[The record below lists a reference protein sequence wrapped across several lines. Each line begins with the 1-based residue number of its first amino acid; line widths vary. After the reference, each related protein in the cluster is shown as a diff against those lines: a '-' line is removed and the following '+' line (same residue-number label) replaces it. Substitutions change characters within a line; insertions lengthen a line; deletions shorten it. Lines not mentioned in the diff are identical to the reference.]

1 MQSEIRKLEE
11 ENRVLNQAN
20 KALSQKNSLLLESNV
35 SNLKDLQLKLD
46 KVEEEKRLIERER
59 DDNDEALV
67 ELKQK
72 LVVSEKLKNWKE
84 DNLKDPTSNKAMLEK
99 ALKKLNLKEKDLEE
113 ARTKIKEQKEDI
125 SYAAKK
131 KRRIDPGDCE
141 AVRKKIRGGCEG
153 S

>member
-1 MQSEIRKLEE
+1 MQSEIQKLQE
-11 ENRVLNQAN
+11 ENRVLNEAN

-84 DNLKDPTSNKAMLEK
+84 DF
-99 ALKKLNLKEKDLEE
+99 
-113 ARTKIKEQKEDI
+113 
-125 SYAAKK
+125 
-131 KRRIDPGDCE
+131 
-141 AVRKKIRGGCEG
+141 
-153 S
+153 

>member
-1 MQSEIRKLEE
+1 MQSEIRKLQE
-11 ENRVLNQAN
+11 ENRVLNEAN

-72 LVVSEKLKNWKE
+72 LVVLEKLKNWKE
-84 DNLKDPTSNKAMLEK
+84 DNLKTDPTSNKAMLEK
-99 ALKKLNLKEKDLEE
+99 ALAKLNLKEMQLQEMINKQNALEDKLKTVYKEVPEIKDENAHLM
-113 ARTKIKEQKEDI
+113 KERDTLQ
-125 SYAAKK
+125 
-131 KRRIDPGDCE
+131 R
-141 AVRKKIRGGCEG
+141 
-153 S
+153 